1 MFIDDNQESLQQTK
15 KEVNLHE
22 ENICRRKL
30 RDKSICLSGIELRV
44 IISIN

>member
-1 MFIDDNQESLQQTK
+1 MKTNNVQESLQQTK

-22 ENICRRKL
+22 ENIRRRKL
-30 RDKSICLSGIELRV
+30 RDKSISLSGIELRV